1 MIDTTPVK
9 AISHSVVI
17 NLRRRTAATISSSP
31 VTTAQIPITNTNPRA
46 TAAGLEE
53 RQHAN
58 GDSKDS
64 AEHQQPPPVVFTS
77 RQQPEA
83 KQQNAVH
90 KGEGS
95 EKQDENVEGDAWP
108 DKRSDSEDDR
118 EEPAEYR
125 QPPVTRN

>member
-17 NLRRRTAATISSSP
+17 TLRRRTAATISSSP

-46 TAAGLEE
+46 TAAGWKNVSTPTASPRIPLSTSG
-53 RQHAN
+53 HHWSCSPAAN
-58 GDSKDS
+58 SPK
-64 AEHQQPPPVVFTS
+64 PNS
-77 RQQPEA
+77 RMPST
-83 KQQNAVH
+83 

-108 DKRSDSEDDR
+108 DKRGDSEDDR
-118 EEPAEYR
+118 EE
-125 QPPVTRN
+125 